1 MRIPRTLRSIQFE
14 LELLEETDRNVCPTG
29 RLRFLPL
36 VFSVFVGATTLT
48 V

>member
-1 MRIPRTLRSIQFE
+1 MPRTLRSIQFE
-14 LELLEETDRNVCPTG
+14 LELLEETDKNVCPTRG

-36 VFSVFVGATTLT
+36 VFSVFGGATILQ